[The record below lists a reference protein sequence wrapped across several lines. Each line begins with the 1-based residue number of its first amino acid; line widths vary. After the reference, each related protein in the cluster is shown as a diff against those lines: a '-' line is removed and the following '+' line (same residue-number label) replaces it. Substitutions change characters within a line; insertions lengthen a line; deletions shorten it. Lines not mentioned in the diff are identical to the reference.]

1 MRRFAAISAHLQ
13 KQYTRRWRLYH
24 FCGFYYP
31 IREVI
36 PIAIYHWNVG
46 IVSRGKGKSA
56 VAAAAYRSGEK
67 LTNEWDG
74 MTHDYTRKG
83 GVVHTEIMLPPHAPP
98 SFSDRSTLWNSVELY
113 EKAGNAQL
121 AREIDAALPIE
132 LSREEQIRLVR
143 EYCSSQFV
151 SRGMCVDFAI
161 HDTDS
166 GNPHCH
172 IMLTMRPLN
181 ERGAWAA
188 KSKKEYDLDENGER
202 IRLPS
207 GRYKTHK
214 VDLTGWNDKDNTLLW
229 RKAWAD
235 FTNDFLE
242 RNGSPERIDHRSN
255 AERGIDE
262 IPTVHMGVAACQME
276 KKGIATERGELN
288 RSIKAANRLLR
299 DIKAQIGK
307 LKEWLLDVFKAKERL
322 TVTYNPDAP
331 TPKKWL
337 QFLSEL
343 LQPEDIPTLQEF
355 LGYCLLPTT
364 KGQKMLML
372 IGKGGEG
379 KSRIGL
385 VMRSLLGDSMNTTSI
400 QKVESN
406 RFSRADL
413 ENKLLM
419 VDDDMDMSALPK
431 TNYIKSIVTSE
442 CKMDMERKGVQSY
455 QSQLYVRFLCF
466 GNGALTALHDKSDG
480 FFRRQIVLTTK
491 DRPAGR
497 ADDPFLVDKLLR
509 EKEGIFLWCLE
520 GLHRLIGNNYQFSI
534 SGKARENMETV
545 KRSSN
550 NVIEFLQSEGY
561 IRFRA
566 DSEAS
571 SKAIYEV
578 YTRWCDDNA
587 QKPMSANRV
596 SSELAQNEQLYNVE
610 ATNNVHVGGKRVR
623 GFVGIEVVNPPPY

>member
-1 MRRFAAISAHLQ
+1 MDMTPQAWPEWYDGRHINEVLFCQQFLDKHPMKCVRGRLFTVDGLIEDEGQIGNLILEEISGVLTANLSKTVANLLASIKLQ
-13 KQYTRRWRLYH
+13 
-24 FCGFYYP
+24 
-31 IREVI
+31 
-36 PIAIYHWNVG
+36 
-46 IVSRGKGKSA
+46 
-56 VAAAAYRSGEK
+56 AYS
-67 LTNEWDG
+67 
-74 MTHDYTRKG
+74 
-83 GVVHTEIMLPPHAPP
+83 PP
-98 SFSDRSTLWNSVELY
+98 
-113 EKAGNAQL
+113 
-121 AREIDAALPIE
+121 LPIE
-132 LSREEQIRLVR
+132 TDRIHVANGTYFMDGSFTADKS
-143 EYCSSQFV
+143 YC
-151 SRGMCVDFAI
+151 
-161 HDTDS
+161 
-166 GNPHCH
+166 N
-172 IMLTMRPLN
+172 N
-181 ERGAWAA
+181 
-188 KSKKEYDLDENGER
+188 
-202 IRLPS
+202 
-207 GRYKTHK
+207 
-214 VDLTGWNDKDNTLLW
+214 
-229 RKAWAD
+229 
-235 FTNDFLE
+235 
-242 RNGSPERIDHRSN
+242 
-255 AERGIDE
+255 
-262 IPTVHMGVAACQME
+262 
-276 KKGIATERGELN
+276 
-288 RSIKAANRLLR
+288 
-299 DIKAQIGK
+299 
-307 LKEWLLDVFKAKERL
+307 RL
-322 TVTYNPDAP
+322 TVAYNPDAP

-355 LGYCLLPTT
+355 LGYCLLPTTKGQKMLMLIGKGGEGKSRIGYCLLPTT

-520 GLHRLIGNNYQFSI
+520 GLHRLIGNNYQFTVS
-534 SGKARENMETV
+534 SKARENMETV

-561 IRFRA
+561 IRFKA

-571 SKAIYEV
+571 SKAIYEA

-587 QKPMSANRV
+587 QKPMSANRL
-596 SSELAQNEQLYNVE
+596 SSELAQNERLYNVE

-623 GFVGIEVVNPPPY
+623 GFVGIEVVNPLPN